1 MKAIIYTALT
11 ILLMLT
17 LGSCGKDDVE
27 LVNPEYKNLS
37 FSSALDYEIP
47 VLASD
52 WSVESVRDL
61 SSELSITDEQN
72 NPLTLDGF
80 GKVEAANKW
89 LALERKE
96 DAKLIVHLRENFA
109 ETKRSIVICINNN
122 GNRDYITIEQSRGK
136 SYRLVEKSFQEIE
149 ELREIYV
156 SDDGCYPKIS
166 TNYSSE
172 PVWEP
177 VSSIFSD
184 VVYTT
189 EFKSDD
195 YGAFDWISPGEEL
208 EIALPDILI
217 DGMLR
222 ANKSCIYKPGVSTR
236 PNSPNKNEIL
246 IPAHATL
253 YLSGKVEYCKRHFNY
268 VFTIENENSGLRF
281 DIKGTCMQISPISEN
296 LTSSDKEE

>member
-1 MKAIIYTALT
+1 MKTIIYSALT
-11 ILLMLT
+11 ILLMLAFS
-17 LGSCGKDDVE
+17 SCGKDDVE
-27 LVNPEYKNLS
+27 LVSPEYKNIHV
-37 FSSALDYEIP
+37 SSSGALEIP

-52 WSVESVRDL
+52 WSIESVRA
-61 SSELSITDEQN
+61 SGVSMIDEKD
-72 NPLTLDGF
+72 NPLALNGF

-89 LALERKE
+89 FALERKE
-96 DAKLIVHLRENFA
+96 DTKFIVHLKENFD
-109 ETKRSIVICINNN
+109 ETKRDIVICINNN
-122 GNRDYITIEQSRGK
+122 GDKDYVAIEQSRGE
-136 SYRLVEKSFQEIE
+136 SYSLVAKSFQEIE
-149 ELREIYV
+149 ELREVYV
-156 SDDGCYPKIS
+156 SDDGCHSQIS

-172 PVWEP
+172 PAWEP
-177 VSSIFSD
+177 VSSVFSD

-189 EFKSDD
+189 EFQSED
-195 YGAFDWISPGEEL
+195 YGAFDWLSPGEEL
-208 EIALPDILI
+208 EIILPDILI

-281 DIKGTCMQISPISEN
+281 DIKGTCMQISPISEA